1 MEWRIK
7 SFEIEEI
14 KLDLGLQIGDK
25 IIYVNGKDPN
35 ENKIV
40 RKWATI
46 EQADAVTISR
56 NGQQV
61 TISLEEIVQP
71 AFDFI
76 SLFGEIICL
85 CVSFMILWK
94 IPHSKS
100 ARLLSLVFLIVGI
113 IFMCIPPS
121 ARGDSLAKV
130 LISNLVMIMPFVF
143 VHFLTLFSERKA
155 VSHYRPTI

>member
-1 MEWRIK
+1 MQIWFLFVTFHHTFYGIQLERNKQMEWRIK
-7 SFEIEEI
+7 SFQIEQI
-14 KLDLGLQIGDK
+14 QLDLGLRIGNK

-46 EQADAVTISR
+46 EQADTITFTR
-56 NGQQV
+56 NGQQA

-85 CVSFMILWK
+85 CISFMILWK

-100 ARLLSLVFLIVGI
+100 ARLLSLVF
-113 IFMCIPPS
+113 
-121 ARGDSLAKV
+121 
-130 LISNLVMIMPFVF
+130 
-143 VHFLTLFSERKA
+143 
-155 VSHYRPTI
+155 SHYRYHFHVHPAFCSRR